1 MRYFLRGETLF
12 IRGGFLAASTGID
25 GGVRAVSTLLNHTVP
40 RDFDHTDPHRHLGR
54 LVASEGFGSDF
65 FGLLTA
71 VGMKSLCIL
80 HYDFITAFIT
90 AGVSNPNPEGPGTIN
105 IIVYSSQP
113 LTESAMLTLIITATE
128 AKAKALADL
137 GRPFTGTTTDA
148 VIVACEGVGQ
158 AHEYGGTLTEA
169 GRRCYEAVR
178 FGVQEAL
185 KRYEGEVERGEPSFF
200 IFSRYGGS
208 HWVEWIKEG
217 CPYYPCHFPGQSCD
231 FCYCPFYPC
240 GDEEL
245 GSWVESSSGGKVWS
259 CQACTLVHEPEIADY
274 LIRNP
279 EAPLAELK
287 ERLKKIEKSTR

>member
-1 MRYFLRGETLF
+1 MRYFLRGDTLF
-12 IRGGFLAASTGID
+12 IRGGFRAASTGID

-40 RDFDHTDPHRHLGR
+40 RDFDHADPHRYLGR
-54 LVASEGFGSDF
+54 LVSAEGFGSDF

-80 HYDFITAFIT
+80 HYDFITAFVT
-90 AGVSNPNPEGPGTIN
+90 AGVSNPNPGGPGTIN

-113 LTESAMLTLIITATE
+113 LAESAMLTLIMTATE
-128 AKAKALADL
+128 AKSKALAEL

-148 VIVACEGVGQ
+148 VIVAWEGEGQ
-158 AHEYGGTLTEA
+158 EHEYAGTLTEA
-169 GRRCYEAVR
+169 GSRCYEAVR
-178 FGVQEAL
+178 FGVREAL
-185 KRYEGEVERGEPSFF
+185 RRHEGEVVRDEPSFF

-208 HWVEWIKEG
+208 HWVEWQKEG
-217 CPYYPCHFPGQSCD
+217 CPYYPCHFQGQRCD

-245 GSWVESSSGGKVWS
+245 GSWVQSSTGGRVWS
-259 CQACTLVHEPEIADY
+259 CQACRLVHEPEIADY
-274 LIRNP
+274 LTRNP

-287 ERLKKIEKSTR
+287 RRWKRGDTITR